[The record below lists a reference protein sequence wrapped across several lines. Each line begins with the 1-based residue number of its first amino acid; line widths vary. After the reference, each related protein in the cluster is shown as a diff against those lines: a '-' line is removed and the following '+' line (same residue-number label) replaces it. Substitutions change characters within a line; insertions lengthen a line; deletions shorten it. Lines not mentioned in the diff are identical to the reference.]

1 MVLMKRDIELKK
13 VLLIILC
20 VLISIS
26 ITACSNNSNSKVQN
40 TVNEITSV
48 QEDTSVDDTN
58 NTNKAKNNNIHNE
71 KSISRL
77 YISYSG
83 INMDI
88 TSDESKISELL
99 ELEKNAEIPE
109 TKLST
114 KFADITAV
122 YNDNTEE
129 IYGTIYI
136 GEDNGYYL
144 KFANS
149 TVEGAACKISNSSFG
164 NGLL

>member
-1 MVLMKRDIELKK
+1 
-13 VLLIILC
+13 
-20 VLISIS
+20 
-26 ITACSNNSNSKVQN
+26 
-40 TVNEITSV
+40 
-48 QEDTSVDDTN
+48 
-58 NTNKAKNNNIHNE
+58 
-71 KSISRL
+71 
-77 YISYSG
+77 
-83 INMDI
+83 MDI
-88 TSDESKISELL
+88 TSDESKTSELL
-99 ELEKNAEIPE
+99 ELEKNAKIPE

-164 NGLL
+164 NGLLWWLKVQN

>member
-1 MVLMKRDIELKK
+1 MVLMKRGIKLKK
-13 VLLIILC
+13 LLLIILC
-20 VLISIS
+20 ILISIS
-26 ITACSNNSNSKVQN
+26 FAACNNDSKLEDHDTVSENISIQN
-40 TVNEITSV
+40 D
-48 QEDTSVDDTN
+48 DTSKAAN
-58 NTNKAKNNNIHNE
+58 NKDKNNNNNNG
-71 KSISRL
+71 KSITRL

-88 TSDESKISELL
+88 TTDESKIAELL
-99 ELEKNAEIPE
+99 ELEKNATVPE

-122 YNDNTEE
+122 YDDNTEE

-144 KFANS
+144 EFANS
-149 TVEGAACKISNSSFG
+149 TVEGAAYKMSDSSLGTELF
-164 NGLL
+164 

>member
-1 MVLMKRDIELKK
+1 MKRGIELKK

-20 VLISIS
+20 VLIS

-40 TVNEITSV
+40 TVNERTSV
-48 QEDTSVDDTN
+48 QEDTSVDD
-58 NTNKAKNNNIHNE
+58 TNKAKNNNIHNE

-99 ELEKNAEIPE
+99 ELEKNAKIPE

-164 NGLL
+164 KGLL

>member
-1 MVLMKRDIELKK
+1 
-13 VLLIILC
+13 
-20 VLISIS
+20 
-26 ITACSNNSNSKVQN
+26 
-40 TVNEITSV
+40 
-48 QEDTSVDDTN
+48 
-58 NTNKAKNNNIHNE
+58 
-71 KSISRL
+71 
-77 YISYSG
+77 
-83 INMDI
+83 MDI
-88 TSDESKISELL
+88 TSDESKIAELL
-99 ELEKNAEIPE
+99 ELKNAKIPE

-144 KFANS
+144 RFANS
-149 TVEGAACKISNSSFG
+149 KIKGAACKISNSSFG

>member
-1 MVLMKRDIELKK
+1 MKRGIKLKK
-13 VLLIILC
+13 LLLIILC
-20 VLISIS
+20 ILISIS
-26 ITACSNNSNSKVQN
+26 FAACNNDSKLEDHDTVSENISIQN
-40 TVNEITSV
+40 D
-48 QEDTSVDDTN
+48 DTSKAAN
-58 NTNKAKNNNIHNE
+58 NKDKNNNNNNG
-71 KSISRL
+71 KSITRL

-88 TSDESKISELL
+88 TTDESKIAELL
-99 ELEKNAEIPE
+99 ELEKNATVPE

-122 YNDNTEE
+122 YDDNTEE

-144 KFANS
+144 EFANS
-149 TVEGAACKISNSSFG
+149 TVEGAAYKMSDSSLGTELF
-164 NGLL
+164 

>member
-1 MVLMKRDIELKK
+1 MVLMKRGIKLKK
-13 VLLIILC
+13 LLLIILC
-20 VLISIS
+20 ILISIS
-26 ITACSNNSNSKVQN
+26 FAACNNDSKSEDHDTVSENISIQNNDTSKVA
-40 TVNEITSV
+40 
-48 QEDTSVDDTN
+48 
-58 NTNKAKNNNIHNE
+58 NTNKDNNNNNG
-71 KSISRL
+71 KSITRL

-88 TSDESKISELL
+88 TTDESKIAELL
-99 ELEKNAEIPE
+99 ELEKTATVPE

-122 YNDNTEE
+122 YDDNTEE

-144 KFANS
+144 EFANS
-149 TVEGAACKISNSSFG
+149 TVEGAAYKLSDSSLGTELF
-164 NGLL
+164 

>member
-1 MVLMKRDIELKK
+1 MKRGIKLKK
-13 VLLIILC
+13 LLLIILC
-20 VLISIS
+20 ILISIS
-26 ITACSNNSNSKVQN
+26 FAACNNDSKLEDHDTVSENISIQN
-40 TVNEITSV
+40 D
-48 QEDTSVDDTN
+48 DTSKAAN
-58 NTNKAKNNNIHNE
+58 NKDKNNNNNTG
-71 KSISRL
+71 KSITRL

-88 TSDESKISELL
+88 TTDESKIAELL
-99 ELEKNAEIPE
+99 ELEKNATVPE

-122 YNDNTEE
+122 YDDNTEE

-144 KFANS
+144 EFANS
-149 TVEGAACKISNSSFG
+149 TVEGAAYKLSDSSLGTELF
-164 NGLL
+164 

>member
-1 MVLMKRDIELKK
+1 MKRGIKLKK
-13 VLLIILC
+13 LLLIILC
-20 VLISIS
+20 ILISIS
-26 ITACSNNSNSKVQN
+26 FAACNNDSKLEDHDTVSENISIQN
-40 TVNEITSV
+40 D
-48 QEDTSVDDTN
+48 DTSKAAN
-58 NTNKAKNNNIHNE
+58 NKDKNNNNNTG
-71 KSISRL
+71 KSITRL

-88 TSDESKISELL
+88 TTDESKIAELL
-99 ELEKNAEIPE
+99 ELEKNATVPE

-122 YNDNTEE
+122 YDDNTEE

-144 KFANS
+144 EFANS
-149 TVEGAACKISNSSFG
+149 TVEGAAYKMSDSSLGTELF
-164 NGLL
+164 

>member
-1 MVLMKRDIELKK
+1 MVLMKRGIELKK

-40 TVNEITSV
+40 TVNERTSV
-48 QEDTSVDDTN
+48 QEDTSVDD
-58 NTNKAKNNNIHNE
+58 TNKAKNNNIHNE

-99 ELEKNAEIPE
+99 ELEKNAKIPE

-129 IYGTIYI
+129 IYCTIYI

>member
-1 MVLMKRDIELKK
+1 MVLMKRGIKLKK
-13 VLLIILC
+13 LLLIILC
-20 VLISIS
+20 ILISIS
-26 ITACSNNSNSKVQN
+26 FAACNNDLKSEDHDTVSENISIQNDNTSKAA
-40 TVNEITSV
+40 
-48 QEDTSVDDTN
+48 
-58 NTNKAKNNNIHNE
+58 NTNKDNNNNNG
-71 KSISRL
+71 KSITRL

-88 TSDESKISELL
+88 ATDENKIAELL
-99 ELEKNAEIPE
+99 ELEKTATVPE

-122 YNDNTEE
+122 YDDNMEE

-144 KFANS
+144 EFANS
-149 TVEGAACKISNSSFG
+149 TVEGAAYKLSDSSLSTELF
-164 NGLL
+164 